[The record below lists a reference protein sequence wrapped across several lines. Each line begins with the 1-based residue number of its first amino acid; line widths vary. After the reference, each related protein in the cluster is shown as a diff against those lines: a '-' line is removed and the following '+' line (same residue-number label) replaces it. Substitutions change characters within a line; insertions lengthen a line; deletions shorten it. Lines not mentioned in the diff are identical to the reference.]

1 MSIYDK
7 PVTSLTTSDL
17 QELLDDAAVE
27 NVRLEF
33 KLKDPDKDETLKKL
47 SSFANTFGG
56 YLIIG
61 ALADSSS
68 GRLQGLPGI
77 KPISGFKQRIAQWCY
92 ESISPPIQPYVS
104 DPIKSPHDPSKVSY
118 VIYVDESQEAPH
130 FLNSRRG
137 VYLRTDEFSQRFE
150 PRLANFNEI
159 QHLANRRS
167 LAEERRNHLLH
178 RSHER
183 FNEFVRLFYPSG
195 KKIGATL
202 KIAISPIYPV
212 RPLIQRDKLGTR
224 RKRG

>member
-17 QELLDDAAVE
+17 QELLDDDAVE

-77 KPISGFKQRIAQWCY
+77 KPISGFKQRIAQWC
-92 ESISPPIQPYVS
+92 
-104 DPIKSPHDPSKVSY
+104 
-118 VIYVDESQEAPH
+118 
-130 FLNSRRG
+130 
-137 VYLRTDEFSQRFE
+137 
-150 PRLANFNEI
+150 
-159 QHLANRRS
+159 
-167 LAEERRNHLLH
+167 
-178 RSHER
+178 
-183 FNEFVRLFYPSG
+183 
-195 KKIGATL
+195 
-202 KIAISPIYPV
+202 
-212 RPLIQRDKLGTR
+212 
-224 RKRG
+224 